1 VVVDN
6 KPGAGGNIGADNV
19 AKSPP
24 DGYSLVMGTVGTHS
38 INGAL
43 YSKMPYDMVKDFTP
57 VAHVASAPNL
67 LVVTNDLP
75 VKNVAELIT
84 YLKANPN
91 KLSFGSP
98 GIGTS
103 VHVSGELF
111 KSLTGTSM
119 QHVPYKGRQFAI
131 PDLVGGQ
138 IQVMF
143 DNMPSALP
151 MAKEGKIR
159 ALAQTT
165 AKRSPAAPD
174 VPTVAETVPGF
185 EATTWFAVFAP
196 AGTPATS
203 WPGQRRDQAR
213 LFAAR
218 GAGQAQ
224 DPGPGAVDLH
234 ARGAGP
240 LPGRRDHQ
248 VGQGGE
254 GLGREGGLTSP
265 PTTSHHTLK
274 DSSVF
279 GPKVLDSATS
289 QASRPRAIS
298 TRPMRGVLLR
308 ASKVYQRSPSQAS
321 NQPRSPSCPRA
332 AACRSRPGSRCS
344 SAPGCSCSGTARW
357 PGGRSRG
364 TRPGLPGRPPRPCAC
379 GARVHSRSDVLV
391 HEVADGLHAGPAG
404 GAHCR
409 SAARRSPLSRSVS
422 Q

>member
-1 VVVDN
+1 MFKRRALIGAALAMTSSLALAQAWPSKPIRLVVTFPSGGAPDILARLFADKAQLGQPVVVEN

-19 AKSPP
+19 AKSAP

-67 LVVTNDLP
+67 LVVTNSLP
-75 VKNVAELIT
+75 VKNVAELIA
-84 YLKANPN
+84 YMKANPD

-111 KSLTGTSM
+111 KSMTGTTM

-159 ALAQTT
+159 ALGQTT

-196 AGTPATS
+196 AGTPRDIVLKVNAEMQRVFNLPDVQDKLKS
-203 WPGQRRDQAR
+203 WAW
-213 LFAAR
+213 
-218 GAGQAQ
+218 
-224 DPGPGAVDLH
+224 
-234 ARGAGP
+234 
-240 LPGRRDHQ
+240 
-248 VGQGGE
+248 
-254 GLGREGGLTSP
+254 
-265 PTTSHHTLK
+265 
-274 DSSVF
+274 
-279 GPKVLDSATS
+279 
-289 QASRPRAIS
+289 
-298 TRPMRGVLLR
+298 
-308 ASKVYQRSPSQAS
+308 
-321 NQPRSPSCPRA
+321 
-332 AACRSRPGSRCS
+332 RPGSRRPRTWPSTRRPRS
-344 SAPGCSCSGTARW
+344 SSGPRW
-357 PGGRSRG
+357 
-364 TRPGLPGRPPRPCAC
+364 
-379 GARVHSRSDVLV
+379 
-391 HEVADGLHAGPAG
+391 
-404 GAHCR
+404 
-409 SAARRSPLSRSVS
+409 
-422 Q
+422 

>member
-1 VVVDN
+1 MLKRHVLIATALAMASPLALAQAWPNKPIRLVVTFPSGGAPDILARLFADKAQLGQPVVIDN

-19 AKSPP
+19 AKSAP

-67 LVVTNDLP
+67 LVVTNSLP
-75 VKNVAELIT
+75 VKNVSELIA
-84 YLKANPN
+84 YMKANPN

-111 KSLTGTSM
+111 KSLTGTTM

-165 AKRSPAAPD
+165 AKRSAAAPD

-185 EATTWFAVFAP
+185 EATTWFAMFAP
-196 AGTPATS
+196 AGTP
-203 WPGQRRDQAR
+203 RDIVMKVNAEMVRVFNLPDVQDKLKTLGLEPWISTPEELARYQASEIVKW
-213 LFAAR
+213 AK
-218 GAGQAQ
+218 
-224 DPGPGAVDLH
+224 V
-234 ARGAGP
+234 
-240 LPGRRDHQ
+240 
-248 VGQGGE
+248 V
-254 GLGREGGLTSP
+254 
-265 PTTSHHTLK
+265 K
-274 DSSVF
+274 DS
-279 GPKVLDSATS
+279 
-289 QASRPRAIS
+289 
-298 TRPMRGVLLR
+298 
-308 ASKVYQRSPSQAS
+308 
-321 NQPRSPSCPRA
+321 
-332 AACRSRPGSRCS
+332 
-344 SAPGCSCSGTARW
+344 
-357 PGGRSRG
+357 
-364 TRPGLPGRPPRPCAC
+364 
-379 GARVHSRSDVLV
+379 GAK
-391 HEVADGLHAGPAG
+391 AD
-404 GAHCR
+404 
-409 SAARRSPLSRSVS
+409 
-422 Q
+422 